1 MESAK
6 VVVTGPYN
14 AGKTTFIRT
23 VSEITVLSTERK
35 VSNPSGS
42 GEETTVAMDFGR
54 ITVDEEIVLYLFGTP
69 GQERF
74 SFMWETLSEGMLGFI
89 ILVDATS
96 QDSVDEGAKILEFFQ
111 GLSDVPYVVA
121 ANRSDGDDRALA
133 DIRGRL
139 GVDESVQILHC
150 NALEK
155 DSVKNILLGL
165 LYGILQRVEG
175 GRQEGP

>member
-1 MESAK
+1 MDSVK

-23 VSEITVLSTERK
+23 ISEITVLSTERR
-35 VSNPSGS
+35 VTNPTAT

-54 ITVDEEIVLYLFGTP
+54 ITIDDDVVLYLFGTP

-89 ILVDATS
+89 ILIDIAGS
-96 QDSVDEGAKILEFFQ
+96 ESVENAANMLEFFQ

-121 ANRSDGDDRALA
+121 LNRADGNENVVA
-133 DIRGRL
+133 DVRGRL
-139 GVDESVQILHC
+139 QIPEAVKVLGCDALDKESV
-150 NALEK
+150 K
-155 DSVKNILLGL
+155 SVLLGL
-165 LYGILQRVEG
+165 LYDILERVETTG
-175 GRQEGP
+175 

>member
-1 MESAK
+1 MPVQSVK
-6 VVVTGPYN
+6 VVVTGPFN

-35 VSNPSGS
+35 VSDPAST

-54 ITVDEEIVLYLFGTP
+54 ITIDDEVVLYLFGTP

-89 ILVDATS
+89 ILLDITSPESIADA
-96 QDSVDEGAKILEFFQ
+96 GKILEFFQ

-121 ANRSDGDDRALA
+121 ANRFDGGDEDALSDVRARLEVPGAVKVLA
-133 DIRGRL
+133 
-139 GVDESVQILHC
+139 C

-155 DSVKNILLGL
+155 DSVKNVLLGL
-165 LYGILQRVEG
+165 LFDILERVEAAG
-175 GRQEGP
+175 